1 LSSVSALTGR
11 ASLRFLAFGRETAR
25 FRAGVFFADFLLI
38 LGLAVRRRTFFAD
51 FAADLVLL
59 FFFDA
64 MNGSVSPRN
73 AQHLEPD
80 VLRNSGIV

>member
-11 ASLRFLAFGRETAR
+11 ASLRFLAFGREAAR
-25 FRAGVFFADFLLI
+25 FRAGVFFADFLLM
-38 LGLAVRRRTFFAD
+38 RRRTFFAD